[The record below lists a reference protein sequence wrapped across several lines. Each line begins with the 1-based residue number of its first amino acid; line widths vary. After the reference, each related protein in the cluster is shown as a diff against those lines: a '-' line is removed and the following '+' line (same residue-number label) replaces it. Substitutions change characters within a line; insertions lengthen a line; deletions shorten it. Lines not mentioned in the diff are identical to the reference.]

1 MLSKFDGVTIRALQG
16 VLPAFSVDAKE
27 QLQVENVAA
36 EDLDQLYESW
46 GFKRCRFLV
55 PPAKFTDMMSNAT
68 RAFLDREDIDPLSI
82 DALISVTQT
91 PDYMAPGN
99 SFIYH
104 RALGLNAECYCMDLL
119 GTCSGF
125 LIALNNAAALIK
137 AGTCNRI
144 LILAGD
150 HLLYSIFETMHQPD
164 HFLSD
169 AGCVAL
175 IENTSLKAIKDNT
188 KLFFAADTLSSYC
201 DNYVNRIF
209 SARHPSP
216 WQPHTNR
223 VAAALGNEE
232 GVDNNQDVVKQT
244 QVPNTLQQSVAKLK
258 TNRTIQQH
266 TISNL
271 QKLLQTAN
279 LKLSD
284 LGCGIILQ
292 HSKLLV
298 EPFNLYLN
306 QIVKQHLKKD
316 KDEQFEC
323 FDVERPNF
331 FPFVLEDVGHVTS
344 ASIPLAL
351 SHSKERLPDCQSK
364 PVFLTTFGSG
374 ISIYSALVSLQY
386 TSIYEPYYYQ
396 LGSSFKRL

>member
-27 QLQVENVAA
+27 QLRVENLAA
-36 EDLDQLYESW
+36 ADLDQLYESW
-46 GFKRCRFLV
+46 GYKICRFLV

-68 RAFLDREDIDPLSI
+68 RAFLDREDIDPQSI
-82 DALISVTQT
+82 DALISVSQT

-104 RALGLNAECYCMDLL
+104 RALGLNAECYCMDLV
-119 GTCSGF
+119 GNCSGF

-137 AGTCNRI
+137 AGTCHRI

-150 HLLYSIFETMHQPD
+150 HLLYSILETMHQPD

-188 KLFFAADTLSSYC
+188 KLFFAADTFSSYC

-209 SARHPSP
+209 SARRPSP
-216 WQPHTNR
+216 WQPHTHR
-223 VAAALGNEE
+223 VAAALGNEV
-232 GVDNNQDVVKQT
+232 GLDNNQDVVKQT
-244 QVPNTLQQSVAKLK
+244 QVPNAMQQSFIELK
-258 TNRTIQQH
+258 INRTIQQH

-284 LGCGIILQ
+284 LGCGVIMQ
-292 HSKLLV
+292 HSKLII

-351 SHSKERLPDCQSK
+351 SLSKERLPDCQSK

-374 ISIYSALVSLQY
+374 FSIYSALVSLQY
-386 TSIYEPYYYQ
+386 TSIYEPYYY
-396 LGSSFKRL
+396 